1 MQSLEQIRARNAF
14 KANEERGHEIHGT
27 EGGELIKKIPNLIL
41 NHGLLA
47 VAANALEKE
56 NKGYRAVFDCIA
68 IHLEEL
74 ELVPQ
79 GCKTSEDLMKYL
91 IGQSGR
97 EVTSQDLKLATAE
110 TMAWLHYARRFI
122 QKPKKND

>member
-1 MQSLEQIRARNAF
+1 MR
-14 KANEERGHEIHGT
+14 
-27 EGGELIKKIPNLIL
+27 
-41 NHGLLA
+41 
-47 VAANALEKE
+47 EKE
-56 NKGYRAVFDCIA
+56 TILLCSVGTSPLVVPEAWFAREEGYGAVHCLTSDSEKGNKGYRAVFDRFA
-68 IHLEEL
+68 IYLEEL

-79 GCKTSEDLMKYL
+79 GCKTSEERMKYL